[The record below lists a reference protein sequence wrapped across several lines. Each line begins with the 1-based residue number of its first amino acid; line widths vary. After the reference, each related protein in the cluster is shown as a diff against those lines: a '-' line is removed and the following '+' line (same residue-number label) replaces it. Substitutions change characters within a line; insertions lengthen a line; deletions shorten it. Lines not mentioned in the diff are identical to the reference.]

1 MQPALELSASKLR
14 LAMIAQTA
22 RITMREL
29 TLPDRSRIAS
39 FDVDAQYT
47 FTPVCANELPV
58 PGGDEIAAALNAQ
71 AERAS
76 IRVGSKD
83 AHSPH
88 AHWLSTDQQPT
99 YSRIEAANMDMRWPL
114 HAIVGTRGF
123 ELLDGLPR
131 PVDYDFFVW
140 KGIEPDMHPYGACYH
155 DLADTRSTGVI
166 EFLQARGVE
175 CVLVGGLA
183 TDYCVKT
190 TALQL
195 RRAGFRVVVNLR
207 ACRGIAAD
215 TIAAAHIEMQ
225 HAGIELVE
233 LES

>member
-1 MQPALELSASKLR
+1 MRGLSLP
-14 LAMIAQTA
+14 
-22 RITMREL
+22 
-29 TLPDRSRIAS
+29 LPDRQYIAS

-47 FTPVCANELPV
+47 FTPVCADELPV

-71 AERAS
+71 ARHAA

-88 AHWLSTDQQPT
+88 ALWLTTQSQPI
-99 YSRIEAANMDMRWPL
+99 YSHIEAPNMDLRWPP

-123 ELLDGLPR
+123 ELLDGLPH

-140 KGIEPDMHPYGACYH
+140 KGIEPDMHPYGACFH

-166 EFLQARGVE
+166 EFLRARGVQ

-195 RRAGFRVVVNLR
+195 RRAGFRVLVNLR
-207 ACRGIAAD
+207 ACRGIAEN
-215 TIAAAHIEMQ
+215 TIAAALADMQ
-225 HAGIELVE
+225 HAGIELTE
-233 LES
+233 LESEG